1 MTTTESGDAD
11 EVTESSDGSDHV
23 PDSNDGGDADER
35 EVRYAVVLDHLPH
48 GRADDDRPRHR
59 KSPLAYAIGER
70 DFRLFEITLADDA
83 DVSIGDRIVI
93 GPTEAR
99 DVVSGFKQVM
109 YDDLSNTAG
118 AELEYAIEEI
128 IDTNERRFVDF
139 YNDAQPITL
148 RLHQLNLLPGI
159 GKKLRNN
166 VLDQRKRGP
175 FESFEDLEDRVSGLH
190 RPKEV
195 LIERII
201 EELRDD
207 DLKYKAFVGRDA

>member
-11 EVTESSDGSDHV
+11 DASESE
-23 PDSNDGGDADER
+23 GGDDSGAQGETDAAAM
-35 EVRYAVVLDHLPH
+35 RYAVVLDHLPH

-59 KSPLAYAIGER
+59 KSPLAYALGER
-70 DFRLFEITLADDA
+70 DFRLFELTLSDDT
-83 DVSIGDRIVI
+83 DISIGDRVVI

-99 DVVSGFKQVM
+99 DAVEGFKEVR
-109 YDDLSNTAG
+109 YDDISNTAN

-128 IDTNERRFVDF
+128 VDANEQRFVDF

-175 FESFEDLEDRVSGLH
+175 FESFEDVEERVSGLH
-190 RPKEV
+190 RPKEI
-195 LIERII
+195 LAERIM

-207 DLKYKAFVGRDA
+207 DLKYKTFVGRES